1 MNIIL
6 SENDAS
12 FKWFILGTAT
22 FVTMLYAMAVTIA
35 AIALPDMRGTMSAT
49 QDQITWA
56 ITGNIVATAIFTP
69 LAGWLAT
76 RYEIRNILLF
86 SVIGFMLATF
96 YCGISD
102 NLEEIVF
109 ARFAQGAF
117 GAPLPPLCQTL
128 VLGVF
133 PQKQRSLAMA
143 VWGMG
148 TILGPVVAP
157 TLGGYLGELLNW
169 RWVFYTLIPF
179 CIIALIMV
187 IITVPIY
194 RNKLRESFDW
204 IGFIFLAISVAS
216 LQIMLDRGERNGWFD
231 SAETYIELFI
241 CILSF
246 YIFITHSL
254 THKRPFINLNIF
266 RDWNYSLGLILIFF
280 FGMLNFV
287 PVVIFPTILQE
298 LKGYPQSIIGLLMG
312 TRGLGTFLGFFVM
325 AFAGRL
331 DPRLSLT
338 VAFSLQAY
346 AGWYM
351 STFNID
357 MTFYEVGLASFI
369 QGIGVGL
376 AWPPISVLTFT
387 TMNKNYYSEATAM
400 FHLIRNL
407 ASSIFIACCVAVVL
421 HTGQINFGYIS
432 SLVTNWNEGIILNLA
447 PENMNNLS
455 EVTIANLTK
464 ELNRQSLMIGY
475 INAFKLFACVSIIT
489 IPFLFLIKKSDEN

>member
-1 MNIIL
+1 MTTYI
-6 SENDAS
+6 SENSKS

-35 AIALPDMRGTMSAT
+35 AIALPDMRGTMAAT

-69 LAGWLAT
+69 LAGWLAA
-76 RYEIRNILLF
+76 RYEIRKILLF
-86 SVIGFMLATF
+86 SVIGFMIATF
-96 YCGISD
+96 ICGISD
-102 NLEEIVF
+102 TLEEIVL

-128 VLGVF
+128 VLGAF
-133 PQKQRSLAMA
+133 PSAQRTMAMA

-148 TILGPVVAP
+148 TILGPVIAP

-179 CIIALIMV
+179 CIVALLMV
-187 IITVPIY
+187 IATVPIQK
-194 RNKLRESFDW
+194 NKTKELFDW
-204 IGFIFLAISVAS
+204 IGFVFLAIAVAS

-231 SAETYIELFI
+231 STETYVQFFI
-241 CILSF
+241 CIFSF
-246 YIFITHSL
+246 YIFLAHSF
-254 THKRPFINLNIF
+254 TFKKPFINLKIF
-266 RDWNYSLGLILIFF
+266 LNYNYTLGLILIFF

-298 LKGYPQSIIGLLMG
+298 LKGYPQSIIGILMG
-312 TRGLGTFLGFFVM
+312 TRGLGTFLGFFII
-325 AFAGRL
+325 ALIGRL
-331 DPRLSLT
+331 DPRFTLT
-338 VAFSLQAY
+338 TAFSLQAY

-369 QGIGVGL
+369 QGIGVGM
-376 AWPPISVLTFT
+376 AWPPISVLTFAT
-387 TMNKNYYSEATAM
+387 IDNKYYSEATAM

-421 HTGQINFGYIS
+421 HTGQINFGQIS
-432 SLVTNWNEGIILNLA
+432 SLVTNWNEGIMFNFA
-447 PENMNNLS
+447 RENSDNFS
-455 EVTIANLTK
+455 QVTIANLTK

-475 INAFKLFACVSIIT
+475 INAFKLFTWVSLLT
-489 IPFLFLIKKSDEN
+489 IPFLFLIKKNKDK

>member
-1 MNIIL
+1 MNLFI
-6 SENDAS
+6 SEENKS
-12 FKWFILGTAT
+12 YKWFILGTAT

-56 ITGNIVATAIFTP
+56 ITGNIVATAVFTP

-76 RYEIRNILLF
+76 KYEIRNILLF
-86 SVIGFMLATF
+86 SVIGFMLATL
-96 YCGISD
+96 YCGIS
-102 NLEEIVF
+102 NSLEEIVI
-109 ARFAQGAF
+109 ARFLQGGF

-128 VLGVF
+128 VLRVF
-133 PQKQRSLAMA
+133 PKNQRSFAMA

-148 TILGPVVAP
+148 TILGPVIAP

-179 CIIALIMV
+179 CVVSLVMV

-194 RNKLRESFDW
+194 KEKLTGSSFDW
-204 IGFIFLAISVAS
+204 IGFVFLAISVTS

-231 SAETYIELFI
+231 SYETYIELII
-241 CILSF
+241 CIISF
-246 YIFITHSL
+246 YIFIVHSF
-254 THKRPFINLNIF
+254 TYQKPFINLNIF
-266 RDWNYSLGLILIFF
+266 KDWNYSVGLILIFF

-312 TRGLGTFLGFFVM
+312 TRGIGTFLGFAIM
-325 AFAGRL
+325 AFAGRV
-331 DPRLSLT
+331 DPKISLI

-351 STFNID
+351 STFNLD
-357 MTFYEVGLASFI
+357 MTFYEVGIASFL

-376 AWPPISVLTFT
+376 A
-387 TMNKNYYSEATAM
+387 
-400 FHLIRNL
+400 
-407 ASSIFIACCVAVVL
+407 
-421 HTGQINFGYIS
+421 
-432 SLVTNWNEGIILNLA
+432 
-447 PENMNNLS
+447 
-455 EVTIANLTK
+455 
-464 ELNRQSLMIGY
+464 
-475 INAFKLFACVSIIT
+475 
-489 IPFLFLIKKSDEN
+489 